1 MTKSCEKPDNQK
13 NRKVNWIEISF
24 AVLFAIQFLVIL
36 YFNLR
41 CLGNHM
47 GFDSS
52 WSYLKAAL
60 IWKEKS
66 FSSIQWVDQTNIFLD
81 SSLVIAT
88 IIYAITGKL
97 LFSYGIANM
106 IVVVLIIFAMRRI
119 LVLLDIDRAYRL
131 AAYNLIIC
139 PFLTNGF
146 NVVNELGYFNVV
158 LSGPAFYSIRV
169 LIALLIVKELI
180 YIKKKNK
187 YSFSGYA
194 ALLLC
199 VLAGISSGV
208 FIIAVIL
215 LPYLIYEFELV
226 FIENNIKRLVKK
238 ETLYGVFC
246 SFCVVFGKLLAK
258 FAFHIKSYDDSR
270 TWTSIEKIWT
280 NTVAVFQGFMKLFG
294 VLPVSN
300 SEVEIM
306 SKEGVF
312 YVFPII
318 IFMIALIS
326 IGFAVKTMK
335 QDVLK
340 KDGVLLF
347 CVNVVA
353 VNFLMYS
360 FFNAGYGSELFEERY
375 LVTTFMII
383 IIVMA
388 VFLNS
393 LDRTKLFSLA
403 VIAGLL
409 VALFGNDFISNR
421 NYIKT
426 TNDSWQMQD
435 IKTIAD
441 SEDGDLVY
449 VWGDDLVTLGRALRV
464 YDMNHVYKV
473 IKTSGGYYH
482 WGDYRYYEDNSD
494 YSGGTLLIVQKGADY
509 VPENVINQYT
519 LISELNMVDVYK
531 CDYNPIDMASGLT
544 GIISVDY
551 PGSIGMHVAE
561 GEFED
566 NDFVSNGEGGYV
578 MWGPNCST
586 KSGNYDFVLYYQILD
601 EKEGENN
608 SYFDVAIDIG
618 TIPFGNVKLEEDK
631 ETVTI
636 SDIQLEEGHTLEY
649 RVVCDE
655 GTIIKIDRIEI
666 YKR

>member
-1 MTKSCEKPDNQK
+1 
-13 NRKVNWIEISF
+13 
-24 AVLFAIQFLVIL
+24 
-36 YFNLR
+36 
-41 CLGNHM
+41 
-47 GFDSS
+47 
-52 WSYLKAAL
+52 
-60 IWKEKS
+60 
-66 FSSIQWVDQTNIFLD
+66 
-81 SSLVIAT
+81 
-88 IIYAITGKL
+88 
-97 LFSYGIANM
+97 
-106 IVVVLIIFAMRRI
+106 
-119 LVLLDIDRAYRL
+119 
-131 AAYNLIIC
+131 
-139 PFLTNGF
+139 
-146 NVVNELGYFNVV
+146 
-158 LSGPAFYSIRV
+158 
-169 LIALLIVKELI
+169 
-180 YIKKKNK
+180 
-187 YSFSGYA
+187 
-194 ALLLC
+194 
-199 VLAGISSGV
+199 
-208 FIIAVIL
+208 
-215 LPYLIYEFELV
+215 
-226 FIENNIKRLVKK
+226 
-238 ETLYGVFC
+238 
-246 SFCVVFGKLLAK
+246 
-258 FAFHIKSYDDSR
+258 
-270 TWTSIEKIWT
+270 
-280 NTVAVFQGFMKLFG
+280 
-294 VLPVSN
+294 
-300 SEVEIM
+300 M

-608 SYFDVAIDIG
+608 SYFDIAIDKG
-618 TIPFGNVKLEEDK
+618 TIPLGNVKLEEDK
-631 ETVTI
+631 ENVTI
-636 SDIQLEEGHTLEY
+636 SGIQLDEGHTLEY

-655 GTIIKIDRIEI
+655 GTIVRIERIEI
-666 YKR
+666 IKK